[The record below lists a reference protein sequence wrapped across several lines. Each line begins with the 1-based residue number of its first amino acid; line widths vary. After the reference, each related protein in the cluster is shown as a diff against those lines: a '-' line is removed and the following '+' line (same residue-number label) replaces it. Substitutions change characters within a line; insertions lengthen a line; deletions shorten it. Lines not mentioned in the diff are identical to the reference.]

1 MSRRRNTRK
10 NSWLACLA
18 AVALLSSLGCSAD
31 SPTAPDQ
38 VATDPPSVGANNWQ
52 ISLNVSPNQL
62 EAGSDVPG
70 TVNVSVESRM
80 DGSKPANGTTLT
92 LSTSLGDFGAQD
104 SGVKSIGV
112 ELFKG
117 QASAL
122 LFPGSIAATGT
133 VTARLEG
140 SQKRDDF
147 QVVGAVTAFIS
158 SISPSS
164 GSESGGTRVT
174 IQGVGFIEPLR
185 VVFENGSGSSAPPGD
200 DNSNGT
206 TSSSNSA
213 YGTVTSVTDTTIQV
227 TTPGLPGSLDTQ
239 PCGNGGVEYL
249 PTAVNVKI
257 EFAGDSGGADLPDGF
272 TYTPNTSG
280 CIGG

>member
-18 AVALLSSLGCSAD
+18 AVALLSSLGCSTD
-31 SPTAPDQ
+31 SPTAPEQ

-62 EAGSDVPG
+62 AADSDVPG
-70 TVNVSVESRM
+70 TVNVSVESRI

-92 LSTSLGDFGAQD
+92 LSTSLGDFGAKD

-122 LFPGSIAATGT
+122 LFPGSVAASGT

-147 QVVGAVTAFIS
+147 QVVAEGSGTMFIAALR
-158 SISPSS
+158 PNK
-164 GSESGGTRVT
+164 GTESGGTRVV
-174 IQGVGFIEPLR
+174 IEGVGFMEPLR
-185 VVFENGSGSSAPPGD
+185 VTFAGAYATVNSVSDTEIQVVTPPAPPGFL
-200 DNSNGT
+200 T
-206 TSSSNSA
+206 PSSCDGGGQQYLPKA
-213 YGTVTSVTDTTIQV
+213 ADVVIEV
-227 TTPGLPGSLDTQ
+227 PGS
-239 PCGNGGVEYL
+239 
-249 PTAVNVKI
+249 
-257 EFAGDSGGADLPDGF
+257 SGGDEGSVGGGGASMPGGF
-272 TYTPNTSG
+272 TYTPNNPN
-280 CIGG
+280 CYQP